1 MAATQNSSNRS
12 FYIRLTASL
21 LWMAII
27 FYKSAESYQEQSL
40 RPFLSGWFQDSS
52 FPPWLP
58 HLEFTYDQQLVSW
71 RDPQGLVEFFIRKA
85 GHVMEYAILS
95 LLWSYTLLRK
105 AASIST
111 TLYTSSLISLLYA
124 ASDEWHQ
131 TYVPGRTGHAID
143 IAVDAIGIALAAS
156 WVIASR
162 AKLIRSKK

>member
-1 MAATQNSSNRS
+1 MALSDQSSNRS
-12 FYIRLTASL
+12 FYILLTASL

-40 RPFLSGWFQDSS
+40 RPFLSGWFQESS

-58 HLEFTYDQQLVSW
+58 HIEFTYDHQLISW

-85 GHVMEYAILS
+85 GHVVEFAVLS

-105 AASIST
+105 AVNLST
-111 TLYTSSLISLLYA
+111 TLYTSSFVSLFYA

-131 TYVPGRTGHAID
+131 TFVPGRTGHAID
-143 IAVDAIGIALAAS
+143 VAVDAIGIALAAL
-156 WVIASR
+156 WIIVRR
-162 AKLIRSKK
+162 AKLIGSKK